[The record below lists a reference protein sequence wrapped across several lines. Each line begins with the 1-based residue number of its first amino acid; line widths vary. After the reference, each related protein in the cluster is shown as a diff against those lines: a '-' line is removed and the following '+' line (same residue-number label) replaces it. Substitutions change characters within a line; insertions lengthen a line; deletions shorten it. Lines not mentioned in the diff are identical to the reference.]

1 MATIVEKTKDGKI
14 VSFKIMVLL
23 GRDEKNKQRFKCKT
37 WHPDKG
43 MRHTFARN
51 YYIQT
56 RDVYALSKLLGHS
69 SVAVTENYLR
79 DLGMETFFSDANYNP
94 QQQFSQAEKR
104 RRGKMQ

>member
-1 MATIVEKTKDGKI
+1 
-14 VSFKIMVLL
+14 
-23 GRDEKNKQRFKCKT
+23 
-37 WHPDKG
+37 